1 MATARTLISSAPK
14 PFRSATAR
22 YRDVLGRPGARAFFI
37 PAGLARLGVAMTG
50 LGLLF
55 SVQNATGSFAAAGT
69 ATATF
74 AIAEAV
80 AGPQVARL
88 VDRWGQAVT
97 VPVVV
102 LVHAA
107 AIAAAI
113 SFAGIAPISVTLAAV
128 VVAGGAMPQPGA
140 LAAARWSALVT
151 EPAALRTAFSLEASV
166 NDVVFLSGPVLVTLA
181 STTLVP
187 WAGSVAAVTLVS
199 AGCAALALHRS
210 TGPPARPARGRAAG
224 RTRSSLRAPRF
235 LAVLGV
241 NLGLGCF
248 FGAVP
253 LLVTATATAGGLRPL
268 TGFVLALSSAA
279 SMVAGL
285 GYGALRTTPRPTT
298 VQLLATILLTVG
310 VLVAVVWPTLL
321 GLSVMLVVGGSAVAP
336 LLASSSQIVQAT
348 VVPSERTQAF
358 TWINSAS
365 ASGIALGAALTGTV
379 VATSGTQ
386 AATTLVLVLV
396 LTAVAAA
403 VLAAR
408 RNGAWEQP

>member
-1 MATARTLISSAPK
+1 MATARTLISSASK

-55 SVQNATGSFAAAGT
+55 SVQHATGSFAAAGA
-69 ATATF
+69 ATAAF

-107 AIAAAI
+107 AI
-113 SFAGIAPISVTLAAV
+113 SFAGTAPISVTLAAV

-140 LAAARWSALVT
+140 LAAARWSALVP

-181 STTLVP
+181 STALVP

-199 AGCAALALHRS
+199 AGCAVLALHRS
-210 TGPPARPARGRAAG
+210 TAPPARPSRVRAAG
-224 RTRSSLRAPRF
+224 RTRSSLRDSWR
-235 LAVLGV
+235 
-241 NLGLGCF
+241 C
-248 FGAVP
+248 
-253 LLVTATATAGGLRPL
+253 
-268 TGFVLALSSAA
+268 
-279 SMVAGL
+279 
-285 GYGALRTTPRPTT
+285 
-298 VQLLATILLTVG
+298 
-310 VLVAVVWPTLL
+310 
-321 GLSVMLVVGGSAVAP
+321 
-336 LLASSSQIVQAT
+336 
-348 VVPSERTQAF
+348 
-358 TWINSAS
+358 
-365 ASGIALGAALTGTV
+365 SG
-379 VATSGTQ
+379 
-386 AATTLVLVLV
+386 
-396 LTAVAAA
+396 
-403 VLAAR
+403 
-408 RNGAWEQP
+408 